1 MASSNNSGSLTLPM
15 AVVRPTPPAEDPTED
30 VRGGRVAM
38 VASGVAMVPALVVV
52 GVVVGEER
60 GAGARESC
68 WLLVAVAERG

>member
-30 VRGGRVAM
+30 VREGRVAM
-38 VASGVAMVPALVVV
+38 VASGAAMVPALVVV

-60 GAGARESC
+60 GVRESC
-68 WLLVAVAERG
+68 CKLLLLVERCC